1 MHVET
6 QLSKIEYDKMT
17 KDEVNPVILKE
28 TAYYKSI
35 FNKYFNFQNIIPYYW
50 LPKYCGLI
58 NDPSAREI

>member
-1 MHVET
+1 
-6 QLSKIEYDKMT
+6 MT